1 MIVIYHCVG
10 GAHSSVLAA
19 SIHLGLLPV
28 DRKPTKEDILNIPF
42 FDTLSKQEQGK
53 ILMKGIDEHGNNVF
67 TLSRQF
73 VPRLK
78 LPAIKDAYQLGGG
91 KLSDLLLLNTME
103 PVNWLMKIGGFSS
116 RRLHFVAFGRPI
128 AAYGAAK
135 VYDKIAQIVAST
147 KKIIN

>member
-73 VPRLK
+73 IPRLK
-78 LPAIKDAYQLGGG
+78 LPSIKDAYQLGGG

>member
-103 PVNWLMKIGGFSS
+103 PVNWLMKFGGFSS